1 MQDLLVLTENGL
13 LDLGQGRTGL
23 QPEFV
28 AQNPPGPAQ
37 RGQRVRLPV
46 AGPQREGEKPPAS
59 LAQRLLADQR
69 FSRRNGL
76 GRGPGPERGLGPGF
90 LGGQVLLGQPGY
102 LGRRPLLIGELGVRR
117 AAPER
122 QRLLEVVPGR
132 FGLAGRGLARRGE
145 QDSNRQASTASSGSR
160 RAYPGGALTRIR
172 AGAAVRARVRESA
185 GGWTRTPAATRWPAV
200 AALPA
205 RADRSCG
212 RPIPPGRAPS
222 AAGPGPPAAAAR
234 PDPPGRPRPPLPAV
248 RGPGSPPSWRH
259 GSDPNRCQ
267 AGSSNAVPHAGTTTS
282 TSQGGNS

>member
-1 MQDLLVLTENGL
+1 MPGGPVQQPRLARAAFAGDQHHAPGAARRRGGDGPELIAAPDEQVVLGPGRLPGLACPACGLLRRRLSRRRRKRLGAVQDFLVLTENGL

-46 AGPQREGEKPPAS
+46 ACPQREGEKPPAS

-69 FSRRNGL
+69 FSHRNGL

-102 LGRRPLLIGELGVRR
+102 LGRRPLLISELGVRR

-122 QRLLEVVPGR
+122 QRLLEVVPGP

-145 QDSNRQASTASSGSR
+145 Q
-160 RAYPGGALTRIR
+160 
-172 AGAAVRARVRESA
+172 
-185 GGWTRTPAATRWPAV
+185 
-200 AALPA
+200 
-205 RADRSCG
+205 
-212 RPIPPGRAPS
+212 
-222 AAGPGPPAAAAR
+222 
-234 PDPPGRPRPPLPAV
+234 
-248 RGPGSPPSWRH
+248 
-259 GSDPNRCQ
+259 
-267 AGSSNAVPHAGTTTS
+267 
-282 TSQGGNS
+282 